1 MIRRIIPY
9 IYASSLLLLPTLAW
23 GQDVSI
29 QGKLDRTE
37 IKTGEQAAVD
47 LVIRTNDLP
56 KTKFY
61 LREDAKVGEPY
72 TVIQFGAIDTV
83 DIDGRLKEIT
93 ARLIITSF
101 DSTLITIPPIVV
113 ETPSG
118 KAETEPMALNVVQ
131 PEVDAA
137 HPESYR
143 DIKAPWEIQ
152 LSLRDWIELI
162 LRSWLFWA
170 ILATVVLAY
179 AAYRLYRYMR
189 RRAAVEPEVAPVEL
203 SIWELT
209 TQRLDA
215 LEDKQLWKQGLYKEY
230 YSELV
235 EVIKAYLDVSR
246 GWSTAEMT
254 SSELLDFVDVQTF
267 PSPLRS
273 SLACILQQADLSKFA
288 KSSPSEEEAR
298 TALIDARRMLEQLE
312 QERSAQIASEAVATD
327 KEVAS

>member
-83 DIDGRLKEIT
+83 DVDGRLKEIT
-93 ARLIITSF
+93 AKLIITSF

-137 HPESYR
+137 HPESFR
-143 DIKAPWEIQ
+143 DIKAPWEVK

-170 ILATVVLAY
+170 ILAAAVLAY
-179 AAYRLYRYMR
+179 GGYRLYCYMS
-189 RRAAVEPEVAPVEL
+189 RRATVEPELPPVEQT
-203 SIWELT
+203 IWELT
-209 TQRLDA
+209 TMRLA
-215 LEDKQLWKQGLYKEY
+215 TLEDKQLWRQGLYKEY

-235 EVIKAYLDVSR
+235 EIIKAYLDVSR

-254 SSELLDFVDVQTF
+254 SSELLDFVDIQSFTRA
-267 PSPLRS
+267 LRT
-273 SLACILQQADLSKFA
+273 SLASILQQADLSKFA
-288 KSSPSEEEAR
+288 KSSPSEDEAR
-298 TALIDARRMLEQLE
+298 TALADTRCMLEQLE
-312 QERSAQIASEAVATD
+312 QERSVQPVSEPADSDKEAV
-327 KEVAS
+327 S